1 MIVIIFFDCE
11 VLKYDWLVVFM
22 DMEKQKETVIVND
35 VDQLKQFYEENK
47 ERIWVGYNA
56 RHYDQYIIKGLLLD
70 MNPYEINNKII
81 VENKA
86 GWQISDLFKRVPL
99 YVYDAM
105 VNRMKGLKELEG
117 HMGNSIKESS
127 VPFTLQRKCSLP
139 EIDELVRYCRH
150 DVEQTVEV
158 FMNQLEEYTSHMG
171 LLKAFNMPL
180 SYVMKT
186 KAQLSAMI
194 LEARKVSRNDA
205 FDIILPDTLQLKK
218 YKFIADWYIDKSN
231 HDYDKFQTV
240 DVYGV
245 EHVFGWGGVHGAIPK
260 YKGEGVYVMSDVASL
275 YPAIMIEYGTLS
287 RNVKT
292 PEKYREIRDERLR
305 LKAIKDPTQQP
316 LKIVLNGTYGASKDK
331 NNSLFDERQANNTCI
346 TGMTLLLMLL
356 EMLEVN
362 MGDNC
367 QLIQSNTDG
376 ILVKLKDMSFYDQYI
391 SICDEWCKLVRLDL
405 EHDLYEKVI
414 QKDVNNYVIVDKKGK
429 YKSKG
434 AYVKKLSVMDYDLPI
449 VNKAVVNYLI
459 HGTPARETIEAE
471 DNLIEF
477 QKIVKI
483 SSKFDGGVYG
493 GEVIKHKFIDGTATT
508 SLNGGVP
515 VPEKINRVF
524 ASRSRK
530 DGSLYKMKNGK
541 PHKIANT
548 PEKCFIY
555 NDSVHGVKVDRRL
568 NKKWYIDLA
577 NKRISDFL
585 GYEVK

>member
-1 MIVIIFFDCE
+1 MIFFDCE

-22 DMEKQKETVIVND
+22 DMEHQKETVIVND
-35 VDQLKQFYEENK
+35 VDQLKRFYESNK
-47 ERIWVGYNA
+47 GRIWVGYNA

-70 MNPYEINNKII
+70 MNPYDINHEIIINNKS
-81 VENKA
+81 
-86 GWQISDLFKRVPL
+86 GWQISDLFKKVPL

-105 VNRMKGLKELEG
+105 VNRMRGLKELEG

-127 VPFTLQRKCSLP
+127 VPFTLKRKCTES
-139 EIDELVRYCRH
+139 EIDELVRYCRY

-158 FMNQLEEYTSHMG
+158 FMNQVEEYTSQIG
-171 LLKAFNMPL
+171 LLKAFNMSL
-180 SYVMKT
+180 TTIMKT

-194 LEARKVSRNDA
+194 LEARKVNRNDA
-205 FDIILPDTLQLKK
+205 FDIILPDTLELHK
-218 YKFIADWYIDKSN
+218 YKSIADWYMNKNN
-231 HDYDKFQTV
+231 HDYDKYQIV
-240 DVYGV
+240 EVYGV

-260 YKGEGVYVMSDVASL
+260 YNGEGVFVMSDVASL
-275 YPAIMIEYGTLS
+275 YPAIMIEYDTLS
-287 RNVKT
+287 RNVRT

-305 LKAIKDPTQQP
+305 LKALKDPTQAP

-331 NNSLFDERQANNTCI
+331 NNPLFDERQANNTCI

-356 EMLEVN
+356 EMLEVE

-391 SICDEWCKLVRLDL
+391 NVCDSWCKKVRLEL
-405 EHDLYEKVI
+405 EHDVYTKVI

-434 AYVKKLSVMDYDLPI
+434 AYVKQLSTMDYDLPI

-459 HGTPARETIEAE
+459 HGIPARETINAE

-493 GEVIKHKFIDGTATT
+493 CTVEKYKDREGRIATRTIGGEAI
-508 SLNGGVP
+508 
-515 VPEKINRVF
+515 PERINRVF
-524 ASRSRK
+524 ASRSLK
-530 DGSLYKMKNGK
+530 DGSLYKMKNGV
-541 PHKIANT
+541 PNKIANT
-548 PEKCFIY
+548 PERCFIY

-568 NKKWYIDLA
+568 DKKWYIDLA